1 MGIADW
7 GMGIA
12 SKEELAMFELLLYG
26 FSGLGAAV
34 FLGVVVAV
42 ARKALG
48 DKEHRKGSGQ

>member
-1 MGIADW
+1 
-7 GMGIA
+7 
-12 SKEELAMFELLLYG
+12 MFELLLYG

-34 FLGVVVAV
+34 FLGVVIAV